1 MEETATTG
9 NAALEIIEEKIIN
22 QLLSSEIELQL
33 NLEIKIVNYYCDALN
48 SFLISDSDQTQSKMN

>member
-9 NAALEIIEEKIIN
+9 NAALKLFQKKIN
-22 QLLSSEIELQL
+22 QPLSSEIELQL